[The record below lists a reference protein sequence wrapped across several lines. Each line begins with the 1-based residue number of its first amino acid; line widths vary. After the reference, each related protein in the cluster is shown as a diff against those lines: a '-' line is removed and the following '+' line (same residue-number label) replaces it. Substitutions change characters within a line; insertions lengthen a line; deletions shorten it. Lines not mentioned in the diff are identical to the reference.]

1 MLQHHQEQQEHQQ
14 EPSNDG
20 YNASEESTDE
30 EFEPPI
36 ITQPYRF
43 PPHTP
48 GRPMR
53 FRFNSA
59 LQPTVYTNFFQ
70 VPINRS
76 NSLPNTPPP
85 NPFQDVPEP
94 NQQHNLTQQ
103 EIVNNLRT
111 STNNIIN
118 IVSDFLNQNQQGQL
132 SNVPRMRN
140 RDVVVVSDETELKNL
155 NEIEYQQSSKINSS
169 CMICMDEF
177 KDDDKVLDIKCK
189 HNFHTKCI
197 NEWLSKHSN
206 KCPICKTE
214 LTKSRYLNL

>member
-1 MLQHHQEQQEHQQ
+1 MSPPGYLSPRHLNAQSSNQQQIQHFMNMLDNFNRIQEQSTQHEQQEQQE

-76 NSLPNTPPP
+76 LILLPWCT
-85 NPFQDVPEP
+85 
-94 NQQHNLTQQ
+94 
-103 EIVNNLRT
+103 
-111 STNNIIN
+111 
-118 IVSDFLNQNQQGQL
+118 
-132 SNVPRMRN
+132 M
-140 RDVVVVSDETELKNL
+140 
-155 NEIEYQQSSKINSS
+155 
-169 CMICMDEF
+169 
-177 KDDDKVLDIKCK
+177 
-189 HNFHTKCI
+189 
-197 NEWLSKHSN
+197 
-206 KCPICKTE
+206 
-214 LTKSRYLNL
+214 